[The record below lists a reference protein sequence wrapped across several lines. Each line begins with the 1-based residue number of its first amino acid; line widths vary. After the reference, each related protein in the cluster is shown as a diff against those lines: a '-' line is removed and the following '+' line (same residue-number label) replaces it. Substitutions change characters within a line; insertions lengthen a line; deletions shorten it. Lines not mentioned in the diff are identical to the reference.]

1 MKFLLLTLVL
11 ILTACQNKTPNPET
25 VLEEFIKTTEI
36 QNIKKDSFHILSKSC
51 EEKKCSLTYSLS
63 YKTNKDDKATFSS
76 EVQKIAQMVLIED
89 KWLIAEVN
97 NVKTFHESLEPI
109 NPLE

>member
-1 MKFLLLTLVL
+1 MKYLILILTLVL
-11 ILTACQNKTPNPET
+11 AACTKTPAPET
-25 VLEEFIKTTEI
+25 VLEEFVKSTEVKNVKT
-36 QNIKKDSFHILSKSC
+36 NSFQVVAKSC
-51 EEKKCSLTYSLS
+51 EEKKCSITYNVS
-63 YKTNKDDKATFSS
+63 YETKTEKEASFSS

-109 NPLE
+109 NPLQ